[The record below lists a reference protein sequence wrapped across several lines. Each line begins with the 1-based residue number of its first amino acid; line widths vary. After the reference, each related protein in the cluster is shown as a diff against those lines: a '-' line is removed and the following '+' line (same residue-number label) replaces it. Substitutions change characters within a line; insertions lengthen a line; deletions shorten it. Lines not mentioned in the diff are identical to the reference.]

1 MDIPNSYGYMG
12 GYDLPDKDEKR
23 QIRRYYTRVALIM
36 GIFILVVNIMSRL
49 VVNICCGI
57 LGGGFEKAAID
68 AGREIFNASP
78 LLPVIYSFFFPLAA
92 DIVAFL
98 EGLAITGADI
108 GKKLRCTDFGGKD
121 MLTATAMFFGAG
133 TLGSFILTVVLM
145 IWTMV
150 GTPSQS
156 TEMAGSIMA
165 SCPVWLKILTYL
177 YICLIGPVMEELIY
191 RGVLLEGLRKYG
203 NKFGV
208 IATSLMFA
216 LMHENIAQAIPAFFV
231 GLVLGTAAVKTGSL
245 LPSIF
250 LHILNN
256 SLSSV
261 STLFLE
267 RMDTEK
273 IRQIAMGALETG
285 DYDSLDGILEQMRPA
300 ALMMGV
306 QFVIRG
312 GFTAAAVVIAYKFIK
327 SRRKVFE
334 PETPGIRARTWKCF
348 FSSFLWILIIIAF
361 VIGTIV

>member
-36 GIFILVVNIMSRL
+36 GIFILVVNNMSRL
-49 VVNICCGI
+49 VVYICCGI
-57 LGGGFEKAAID
+57 LGGGFDKAAID
-68 AGREIFNASP
+68 AGRGIFNASP
-78 LLPVIYSFFFPLAA
+78 VLMVLYSYFFPLAA

-98 EGLAITGADI
+98 AGLAITGADI
-108 GKKLRCTDFGGKD
+108 GKKLRCTNFDGKD
-121 MLTATAMFFGAG
+121 MLKATSLFFAAG

-145 IWTMV
+145 IWAMV
-150 GTPSQS
+150 GTPSRS

-191 RGVLLEGLRKYG
+191 RGVLMEGLRKYG

-216 LMHENIAQAIPAFFV
+216 LMHENISQAIPAFFV